1 MMRSMFSAVS
11 GLRAHQT
18 MADVIGNNI
27 ANVNTTGFKASR
39 VEFADTL
46 SQLQEAG
53 SLANAS
59 TGTVNPTQV
68 GLGVK
73 VAATMLSQNPGAA
86 LVTNQS
92 TDVAIEG
99 DGYFVVRSDA
109 EQLYTRA
116 GSFRFDSAG
125 RLVNPSGA
133 IVQGWVRD
141 DAVGGINTNAPL
153 TDIEVPSSQTITP
166 VTTMIEARLQPVSAL
181 IASATPNRMEPVR
194 ASWVSR

>member
-59 TGTVNPTQV
+59 TGTDKPN
-68 GLGVK
+68 
-73 VAATMLSQNPGAA
+73 S
-86 LVTNQS
+86 
-92 TDVAIEG
+92 
-99 DGYFVVRSDA
+99 
-109 EQLYTRA
+109 
-116 GSFRFDSAG
+116 
-125 RLVNPSGA
+125 
-133 IVQGWVRD
+133 
-141 DAVGGINTNAPL
+141 
-153 TDIEVPSSQTITP
+153 
-166 VTTMIEARLQPVSAL
+166 PVS
-181 IASATPNRMEPVR
+181 
-194 ASWVSR
+194 